1 MGYQSNA
8 ELIAGRCAVM
18 CLPRNVFPPAGFNFG
33 EIATARPFMKKTV
46 VFAAMLALA
55 ACNNA
60 RSDTAKVDA
69 TPTGEVADN
78 SSVLEGEKPGFEA
91 VAPGTYQVTRAG
103 GEVDYIE
110 IHPGMTFSRVAADG
124 TATGGSIFMK
134 NGKTCFIVE
143 GQDQENCFTDGP
155 RQPDG
160 TMQTT
165 SATGGVATARPVEGS
180 LKDHVKPKT

>member
-1 MGYQSNA
+1 MRKT
-8 ELIAGRCAVM
+8 IA
-18 CLPRNVFPPAGFNFG
+18 
-33 EIATARPFMKKTV
+33 
-46 VFAAMLALA
+46 FAAMLALA

-60 RSDTAKVDA
+60 DSGADDVGATASA
-69 TPTGEVADN
+69 TATEVTDN
-78 SSVLEGEKPGFEA
+78 SDVLEGEKPGFEA

-134 NGKTCFIVE
+134 GGKTCFLVE
-143 GQDQENCFTDGP
+143 GETQENCFTDGP

-160 TMQTT
+160 AMQTT
-165 SATGGVATARPVEGS
+165 SATGNVSQVRPVEGR
-180 LKDHVKPKT
+180 LQDHVKIES

>member
-1 MGYQSNA
+1 
-8 ELIAGRCAVM
+8 LRTTIAIAAV
-18 CLPRNVFPPAGFNFG
+18 
-33 EIATARPFMKKTV
+33 
-46 VFAAMLALA
+46 LALA

-60 RSDTAKVDA
+60 SSDTAETEADA
-69 TPTGEVADN
+69 PATGEIADN
-78 SSVLEGEKPGFEA
+78 SDVLEGQAPGFEA

-124 TATGGSIFMK
+124 AATGGSIFMK
-134 NGKTCFIVE
+134 DGKTCFQVE
-143 GQDQENCFTDGP
+143 GVEQENCFTDGP

-165 SATGGVATARPVEGS
+165 SAEGNLATVRPVQGALS
-180 LKDHVKPKT
+180 DHAKTETP

>member
-1 MGYQSNA
+1 
-8 ELIAGRCAVM
+8 LRKTIA
-18 CLPRNVFPPAGFNFG
+18 
-33 EIATARPFMKKTV
+33 
-46 VFAAMLALA
+46 FAALLALA

-60 RSDTAKVDA
+60 DRNSDETDA
-69 TPTGEVADN
+69 SATGQVADN
-78 SSVLEGEKPGFEA
+78 SGVLEGEEPGFEA

-134 NGKTCFIVE
+134 GGKTCFLTE
-143 GQDQENCFTDGP
+143 GDEQENCFTDGP
-155 RQPDG
+155 RQADG

-165 SATGGVATARPVEGS
+165 SADGNSSTVRPVEGS
-180 LKDHVKPKT
+180 LQDHTQAGS

>member
-1 MGYQSNA
+1 
-8 ELIAGRCAVM
+8 
-18 CLPRNVFPPAGFNFG
+18 
-33 EIATARPFMKKTV
+33 
-46 VFAAMLALA
+46 MLALA
-55 ACNNA
+55 ACNDADSDAGGVNA
-60 RSDTAKVDA
+60 TA
-69 TPTGEVADN
+69 TGEVADN
-78 SSVLEGEKPGFEA
+78 SGVLEGEEPGFEA

-134 NGKTCFIVE
+134 DGKTCFLVE
-143 GQDQENCFTDGP
+143 GEEQENCFTDGP

-165 SATGGVATARPVEGS
+165 SANGNVSTVRPVQGS
-180 LKDHVKPKT
+180 LDDHVETET

>member
-1 MGYQSNA
+1 
-8 ELIAGRCAVM
+8 
-18 CLPRNVFPPAGFNFG
+18 
-33 EIATARPFMKKTV
+33 
-46 VFAAMLALA
+46 MLALA
-55 ACNNA
+55 GCNNA
-60 RSDTAKVDA
+60 DSNADNVDTTA
-69 TPTGEVADN
+69 TGEVTDN
-78 SSVLEGEKPGFEA
+78 SDVLEGEEPGFEA

-134 NGKTCFIVE
+134 DGKTCFLVE
-143 GQDQENCFTDGP
+143 GEDQEDCFTDGP

-165 SATGGVATARPVEGS
+165 SANGNVSTVRAVEGS
-180 LKDHVKPKT
+180 LEDHVETET

>member
-1 MGYQSNA
+1 MRKT
-8 ELIAGRCAVM
+8 IA
-18 CLPRNVFPPAGFNFG
+18 
-33 EIATARPFMKKTV
+33 
-46 VFAAMLALA
+46 FAAILALA

-60 RSDTAKVDA
+60 DSDAVVVDA
-69 TPTGEVADN
+69 TATGEVTDN
-78 SSVLEGEKPGFEA
+78 SDVLEGEEPGFEA

-134 NGKTCFIVE
+134 DGKTCFLVE
-143 GQDQENCFTDGP
+143 GEEQENCFTDGP

-160 TMQTT
+160 TLKTM
-165 SATGGVATARPVEGS
+165 SANGNASTVRPVEGS
-180 LKDHVKPKT
+180 LEDHVETVT

>member
-1 MGYQSNA
+1 
-8 ELIAGRCAVM
+8 
-18 CLPRNVFPPAGFNFG
+18 
-33 EIATARPFMKKTV
+33 
-46 VFAAMLALA
+46 MLAIT

-60 RSDTAKVDA
+60 DTDGGDGVTA
-69 TPTGEVADN
+69 TEESADN
-78 SSVLEGEKPGFEA
+78 SSVLEGEEPGFEA

-134 NGKTCFIVE
+134 GGKTCFLTE
-143 GQDQENCFTDGP
+143 GDEQENCFTDGP

-165 SATGGVATARPVEGS
+165 SATGVTSAVRPVEGS
-180 LKDHVKPKT
+180 LEDHADANN